1 MLVLSRKVNQ
11 TIKIGE
17 DIEITV
23 VSISGDNVRI
33 GINAPKSYKV
43 LRSEIYEEIGKQNRE
58 ASKSIVIPTE
68 LQQLLN
74 STNANK

>member
-11 TIKIGE
+11 TIKIGD

-23 VSISGDNVRI
+23 VSVSGDNVRI

-43 LRSEIYEEIGKQNRE
+43 LRSEIYEEIEKQNRE
-58 ASKSIVIPTE
+58 ASKSSVIP
-68 LQQLLN
+68 LALKQLLDSN
-74 STNANK
+74 ENG

>member
-43 LRSEIYEEIGKQNRE
+43 LRSEIYEEIEKQNRE
-58 ASKSIVIPTE
+58 SSRSSVIPLE
-68 LQQLLN
+68 LKQLLDSN
-74 STNANK
+74 ENG